1 MKKDTKM
8 IRSKIVNDTIFYIN
22 KNIEL
27 NITLDELAKN
37 NSVSKYHF
45 HRIFKDETGMNLF
58 EMITSIRLQKA
69 ANLLIV
75 NKYSTISEIAN
86 ACGFNSHSS
95 FIKAFKKKFNYT
107 PKEWKKDGYKKFS
120 QEIIKSYESLEIKEK
135 IEPTIKFC
143 ETIKCLYIR
152 HKGYGKNITNT
163 WQRLLS
169 LSFELGIKNP
179 IQIGIQH
186 DNPTITLKE
195 EASYIACIKVDEEK
209 FPNLPILELPSSIC
223 AVFTLK
229 GKYGDVLKYMAY
241 IYNEWLP
248 NSGYEA
254 KTIPSYS
261 IYKKNHFVDN
271 NEFFELDFY
280 LPIKVIY

>member
-8 IRSKIVNDTIFYIN
+8 IRSKIVNDTIYFIN

-27 NITLDELAKN
+27 NITLEELAHN
-37 NSVSKYHF
+37 NSISKYHL
-45 HRIFKDETGMNLF
+45 HRIFKEETGVNLF

-95 FIKAFKKKFNYT
+95 FIKAFKKKFNFT

-120 QEIIKSYESLEIKEK
+120 SKIIKSYESLEIKEK
-135 IEPTIKFC
+135 IEPTIKVC
-143 ETIKCLYIR
+143 EKIKCLYIR
-152 HKGYGKNITNT
+152 HKGYNEDIKYT
-163 WQRLLS
+163 WQRLIS
-169 LSFELGIKNP
+169 LAHELKIENP

-186 DNPTITLKE
+186 DNPTITHKN
-195 EASYIACIKVDEEK
+195 EASYIACIKIDEQK
-209 FPNLPILELPSSIC
+209 FKNLPILELPSTTC
-223 AVFTLK
+223 AIFTLK
-229 GKYGDVLKYMAY
+229 GKYGDVLKYMSY

-261 IYKKNHFVDN
+261 IYKKNHFINN
-271 NEFFELDFY
+271 NEYFELDFH
-280 LPIKVIY
+280 LPISVIY

>member
-1 MKKDTKM
+1 MKKDTKL

-27 NITLDELAKN
+27 NITLDELAKK

-45 HRIFKDETGMNLF
+45 HRIFKEETGVNLF

-75 NKYSTISEIAN
+75 NKYSTISDIAN

-120 QEIIKSYESLEIKEK
+120 FNIIKDYDSLETNEK
-135 IEPTIKFC
+135 IEPTIKLC
-143 ETIKCLYIR
+143 EAIKCLYIR
-152 HKGYGKNITNT
+152 HKGYNQDIKYT

-169 LSFELGIKNP
+169 LAYELNINNP
-179 IQIGIQH
+179 MQIGIQH
-186 DNPTITLKE
+186 DNPTITLKDD
-195 EASYIACIKVDEEK
+195 ASYIACIKVDDIK
-209 FPNLPILELPSSIC
+209 YSNLPILELPSSIC
-223 AVFTLK
+223 AIFTLK
-229 GKYGDVLKYMAY
+229 GKYGDVLKYMSY
-241 IYNEWLP
+241 IYNQWLP

-261 IYKKNHFVDN
+261 IYKKNHFINN
-271 NEFFELDFY
+271 NEYFELDFY

>member
-1 MKKDTKM
+1 M
-8 IRSKIVNDTIFYIN
+8 IRSKIVNDTIYFIN

-27 NITLDELAKN
+27 NITLEELAHN
-37 NSVSKYHF
+37 NSISKYHL
-45 HRIFKDETGMNLF
+45 HRIFKEETGVNLF

-95 FIKAFKKKFNYT
+95 FIKAFKKKFNFT

-120 QEIIKSYESLEIKEK
+120 SKIIKSYESLEIKEK
-135 IEPTIKFC
+135 IEPTIKVC
-143 ETIKCLYIR
+143 EKIKCLYIR
-152 HKGYGKNITNT
+152 HKGYNEDIKYT
-163 WQRLLS
+163 WQRLIS
-169 LSFELGIKNP
+169 LAHELKIENP

-186 DNPTITLKE
+186 DNPTITHKN
-195 EASYIACIKVDEEK
+195 EASYIACIKIDEQK
-209 FPNLPILELPSSIC
+209 FKNLPILELPSTTC
-223 AVFTLK
+223 AIFTLK
-229 GKYGDVLKYMAY
+229 GKYGDVLKYMSY

-261 IYKKNHFVDN
+261 IYKKNHFINN
-271 NEFFELDFY
+271 NEYFELDFH
-280 LPIKVIY
+280 LPISVIY

>member
-8 IRSKIVNDTIFYIN
+8 IRSKIINDTIYFIN

-27 NITLDELAKN
+27 NITLEELAHN
-37 NSVSKYHF
+37 NSISKYHL
-45 HRIFKDETGMNLF
+45 HRIFKEETGLNLF

-95 FIKAFKKKFNYT
+95 FIKAFKKKFNFT

-120 QEIIKSYESLEIKEK
+120 SKIIKSYESLEIKEK
-135 IEPTIKFC
+135 IEPTIKVC
-143 ETIKCLYIR
+143 EKIKCLYIR
-152 HKGYGKNITNT
+152 HKGYNEDIKYT
-163 WQRLLS
+163 WQRLIS
-169 LSFELGIKNP
+169 LAHELKIENP

-186 DNPTITLKE
+186 DNPTITHKN
-195 EASYIACIKVDEEK
+195 EASYIACIKIDDQK
-209 FPNLPILELPSSIC
+209 FKNLPILELPSTTC
-223 AVFTLK
+223 AIFTLK
-229 GKYGDVLKYMAY
+229 GKYGDVLKYMSY
-241 IYNEWLP
+241 IYNDWLP

-261 IYKKNHFVDN
+261 IYKKNHFINN
-271 NEFFELDFY
+271 NEYFELDFY
-280 LPIKVIY
+280 LPISVIY

>member
-1 MKKDTKM
+1 M
-8 IRSKIVNDTIFYIN
+8 IRSKIINDTIYFIN

-27 NITLDELAKN
+27 NITLEELAHN
-37 NSVSKYHF
+37 NSISKYHL
-45 HRIFKDETGMNLF
+45 HRIFKEETGLNLF

-95 FIKAFKKKFNYT
+95 FIKAFKKKFNFT

-120 QEIIKSYESLEIKEK
+120 SKIIKSYESLEIKEK
-135 IEPTIKFC
+135 IEPTIKVC
-143 ETIKCLYIR
+143 EKIKCLYIR
-152 HKGYGKNITNT
+152 HKGYNEDIKYT
-163 WQRLLS
+163 WQRLIS
-169 LSFELGIKNP
+169 LAHELKIENP

-186 DNPTITLKE
+186 DNPTITHKN
-195 EASYIACIKVDEEK
+195 EASYIACIKIDDQK
-209 FPNLPILELPSSIC
+209 FKNLPILELPSTTC
-223 AVFTLK
+223 AIFTLK
-229 GKYGDVLKYMAY
+229 GKYGDVLKYMSY
-241 IYNEWLP
+241 IYNDWLP

-261 IYKKNHFVDN
+261 IYKKNHFINN
-271 NEFFELDFY
+271 NEYFELDFY
-280 LPIKVIY
+280 LPISVIY